1 MPKPSESMPPTPR
14 IGERI
19 RSRRKGLG
27 MTLKELADST
37 GLSVAFLSL
46 AERDKS
52 MPSLVS
58 LLRIGKVLDVEISY
72 FMEIPPNESI
82 VHRASA
88 PQIIKLDSP
97 LIYHELA
104 SKMSGRTLDIWLIT
118 VPPGYVYPV
127 ETRPGEHFRYVI
139 KGELHSK
146 AGEIETVLK
155 SGDSMH
161 FDARMPHSAENRTQE
176 DVVFLCVATPSLL

>member
-1 MPKPSESMPPTPR
+1 MPKDTRSLPPPR

-19 RSRRKGLG
+19 RSRRLELQ
-27 MTLKELADST
+27 MTLKECAAAT

-58 LLRIGKVLDVEISY
+58 LLRIGKALNVEIAY
-72 FMEIPPNESI
+72 FMEIPPNDSI
-82 VHRASA
+82 VRRASS
-88 PQIIKLDSP
+88 PQVVKLDSP
-97 LIYHELA
+97 LAYHELA
-104 SKMSGRTLDIWLIT
+104 SNMANRTLDIWLIT

-139 KGELHSK
+139 KGELYSK

-155 SGDSMH
+155 RGDSMH
-161 FDARMPHSAENRTQE
+161 FDARLPHSAENRTDQE
-176 DVVFLCVATPSLL
+176 VVFLCVATPSSF